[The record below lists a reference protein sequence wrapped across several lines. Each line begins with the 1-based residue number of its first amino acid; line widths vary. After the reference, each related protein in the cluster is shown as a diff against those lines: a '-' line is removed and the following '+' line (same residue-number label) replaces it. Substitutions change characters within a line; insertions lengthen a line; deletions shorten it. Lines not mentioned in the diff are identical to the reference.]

1 VSVQQDRWSELVDG
15 QMANGR
21 SRAEA
26 ERLLAQRYPRLAE
39 VVGKGQPKAADEP
52 KPGAGRADFWG
63 LVNDLVRRGVSKPMA
78 IARVVREHPEAHAE
92 MLEEYNLE
100 HAAVRR

>member
-1 VSVQQDRWSELVDG
+1 
-15 QMANGR
+15 
-21 SRAEA
+21 
-26 ERLLAQRYPRLAE
+26 
-39 VVGKGQPKAADEP
+39 
-52 KPGAGRADFWG
+52 